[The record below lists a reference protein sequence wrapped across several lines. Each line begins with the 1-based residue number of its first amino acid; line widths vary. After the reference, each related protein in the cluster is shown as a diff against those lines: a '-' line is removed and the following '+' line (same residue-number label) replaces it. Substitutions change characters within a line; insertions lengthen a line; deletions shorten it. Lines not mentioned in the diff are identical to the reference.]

1 MVSAR
6 QFLMLCTLALLLV
19 PMVAWAITRAECTQN
34 YNACTANCRAMPDPK
49 LRAAC
54 WPACMAVYAG
64 CLAVAN

>member
-1 MVSAR
+1 MQSMRWLRWVFVLA
-6 QFLMLCTLALLLV
+6 TLFV
-19 PMVAWAITRAECTQN
+19 PLVAWAVSKAECTQN
-34 YNACTANCRAMPDPK
+34 YNACTTGCRAMPDPK